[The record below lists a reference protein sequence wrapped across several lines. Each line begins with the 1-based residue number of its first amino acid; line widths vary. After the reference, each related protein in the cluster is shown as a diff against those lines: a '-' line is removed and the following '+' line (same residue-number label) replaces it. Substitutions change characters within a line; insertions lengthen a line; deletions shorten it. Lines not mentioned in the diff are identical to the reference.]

1 MVNKKKISALVVL
14 ACLLLVALTG
24 CGGRSAAT
32 EKSQQ
37 PGGVQSAAGEKNR
50 TQPAEGQ
57 RKILVAYFSSTGHT
71 QSLAK
76 NAADVLQADLYE
88 IVPQVPYT
96 KNDLNYNDESTRA
109 TVEQKNTNARPAIS
123 GKAANF
129 ETYDTIVIAYP
140 IWWGQAPRI
149 IDTFMESYDFSNKT
163 IVPICTSA
171 SSDIGSSTD
180 ALRALCS
187 SSAKWVAG
195 KRFSEGTSKSELSSW
210 FASVKL
216 IDKK

>member
-1 MVNKKKISALVVL
+1 MVIKKRISALVVL
-14 ACLLLVALTG
+14 TCLLLVALTG
-24 CGGRSAAT
+24 CGSTTAT
-32 EKSQQ
+32 EKAQ
-37 PGGVQSAAGEKNR
+37 PSEGAQSEASGKNQ
-50 TQPAEGQ
+50 TQPQGEQ

-76 NAADVLQADLYE
+76 NTAEVLQADLYE

-109 TVEQKNTNARPAIS
+109 TVEQKNANARPAIS

-129 ETYDTIVIAYP
+129 EKYDTIVLAYP

-149 IDTFMESYDFSNKT
+149 IDTFVESYDFSNKT

-171 SSDIGSSTD
+171 SSEIGSSAD
-180 ALRALCS
+180 ALRPLCS

-195 KRFSEGTSKSELSSW
+195 KRFSEGTSKNELSSW
-210 FASVKL
+210 FASIKI

>member
-1 MVNKKKISALVVL
+1 MVNKKRIFALVVV
-14 ACLLLVALTG
+14 ACLLLVALAG

-37 PGGVQSAAGEKNR
+37 PVGVQSAEGEKTR
-50 TQPAEGQ
+50 MQPALGQ
-57 RKILVAYFSSTGHT
+57 RKILVAYFSNTGHT

-163 IVPICTSA
+163 IAPICTSA
-171 SSDIGSSTD
+171 SSDIGSSAD

-195 KRFSEGTSKSELSSW
+195 KRFSEGTSKSDLSSW